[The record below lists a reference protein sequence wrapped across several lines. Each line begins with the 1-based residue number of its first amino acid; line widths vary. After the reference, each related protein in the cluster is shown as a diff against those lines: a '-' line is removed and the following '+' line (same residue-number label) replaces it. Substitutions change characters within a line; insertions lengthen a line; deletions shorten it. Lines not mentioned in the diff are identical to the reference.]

1 MRVETTS
8 LAIRK
13 VSAQGVDN
21 GRKIDEE
28 LSAEQQ
34 RLNCETS
41 KQMRKN
47 NFQTID
53 PESGELIT
61 IGEKKLIEAIEKAN
75 KTLMGV
81 NTSFEF
87 TIHEQTKEIMV
98 RVINSET
105 NEVIREIPPE
115 KILDLVAKIWELA
128 GILVDERI

>member
-1 MRVETTS
+1 MRVESTS
-8 LAIRK
+8 SNIKTIGARP
-13 VSAQGVDN
+13 AEQ
-21 GRKIDEE
+21 

-34 RLNCETS
+34 FRLNSESS

-53 PESGELIT
+53 PQSGELTT
-61 IGEKKLIEAIEKAN
+61 IGERKLIEAIEKAN
-75 KTLMGV
+75 QTLRGV
-81 NTSFEF
+81 NTNFEF

-98 RVINSET
+98 KVINSET

-115 KILDLVAKIWELA
+115 KILDLVAKMWELA

>member
-1 MRVETTS
+1 MRVESTS
-8 LAIRK
+8 SNIKTIGARP
-13 VSAQGVDN
+13 AEQ
-21 GRKIDEE
+21 

-34 RLNCETS
+34 FRLNSESS

-53 PESGELIT
+53 PQSGELTT
-61 IGEKKLIEAIEKAN
+61 IGERKLIEAIEKAN
-75 KTLMGV
+75 QTLRGV
-81 NTSFEF
+81 NTNFEF

-98 RVINSET
+98 KVINSET